1 MIPLRRPQDVVQFT
15 PDAAERI
22 GRAVLTV
29 ENQVPAGKPLVFE
42 ALPPAAGKS
51 LAFGAPPPAARKVF
65 RVCTF
70 TGAWSKN
77 TLKTVTFKYTT
88 STPNTVSSSNLFA
101 DIGTAASARNC
112 AIAREG
118 TAWYLI
124 AAEC

>member
-22 GRAVLTV
+22 GRAVLSL
-29 ENQVPAGKPLVFE
+29 ENAVPAGKPLAFE
-42 ALPPAAGKS
+42 AL
-51 LAFGAPPPAARKVF
+51 PPAARKVF
-65 RVCTF
+65 RICTF
-70 TGAWSKN
+70 TGSWSKN

-88 STPNTVSSSNLFA
+88 STPNTVSSNNLFA